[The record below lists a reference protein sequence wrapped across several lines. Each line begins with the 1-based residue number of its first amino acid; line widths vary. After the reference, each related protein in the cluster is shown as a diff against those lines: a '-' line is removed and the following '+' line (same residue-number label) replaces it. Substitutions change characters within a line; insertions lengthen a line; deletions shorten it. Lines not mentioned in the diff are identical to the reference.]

1 MSVAMQPVGEFEA
14 SILSRAAEARRRL
27 MGQPVKEPPRPKPPE
42 DAEPVSRARLPHAK
56 LVRPSVKPP
65 RAPST
70 YRNKATADWT
80 PERVQKMLTMWRDGH
95 SASEIAQELGGGITR
110 SAVCGKAWRLRNP
123 ADAALSS
130 RARKKQP
137 KKANKPKSHSNII
150 TRAAAA
156 PKAKTVVVAL
166 PVSGVSDADLVKGWL
181 AQNGGPRKFATGD
194 SGDTFAMKSWLWER
208 GYEMTYVQKR
218 LAVRRAGSTR
228 KPQRMNRPELVAFV
242 DKLRAAEGLEAIAR

>member
-14 SILSRAAEARRRL
+14 AILSRAAEARRRL

-56 LVRPSVKPP
+56 LVRQSVKLP
-65 RAPST
+65 RAPAT

-95 SASEIAQELGGGITR
+95 SASEIAEELGGGITR

-156 PKAKTVVVAL
+156 PKAKAVVVAL
-166 PVSGVSDADLVKGWL
+166 PVNGISDADLVKGQAITRDAKAAVAAREGL
-181 AQNGGPRKFATGD
+181 RCVYCGSIQGPFHYDHIFPVNRGG
-194 SGDTFAMKSWLWER
+194 
-208 GYEMTYVQKR
+208 
-218 LAVRRAGSTR
+218 
-228 KPQRMNRPELVAFV
+228 MNEVNNLVVACQSCNISKNDRTLIEWVAF
-242 DKLRAAEGLEAIAR
+242 LRARP